1 MGQRDTIQI
10 NAWHV
15 GIGDN
20 MNEEWFKI
28 LKQINT
34 DGITFMNQDVLNAY
48 NKIKVKI
55 PQITSLLSG
64 KNVNFYELE
73 EAIDLIRRKQR
84 QGQQQQQPVQ
94 QQQRRVSRSRPS
106 NDFEDIASRPRVL

>member
-1 MGQRDTIQI
+1 MGQKDTIQI

-28 LKQINT
+28 LKQINS
-34 DGITFMNQDVLNAY
+34 DGITFMSRDVLNAY
-48 NKIKVKI
+48 NKIKNKI

-64 KNVNFYELE
+64 KQVHFRQLS
-73 EAIDLIRRKQR
+73 EALDSIEQKQKQRKQTR
-84 QGQQQQQPVQ
+84 P
-94 QQQRRVSRSRPS
+94 SRSKPTFYDTGGTHSPS
-106 NDFEDIASRPRVL
+106 GARWQG